1 MGPHAIRLMA
11 SACVPGAG
19 PECTAIK
26 SVFLTAMDRI
36 VPKSAVAVTVG
47 VAIIFLVNAIAPPV
61 IQAHCEFHIS
71 LFFWEFRKFI
81 KILLFK
87 LEISIYAFCI
97 FFERFPKRIIVPKRF
112 LF

>member
-19 PECTAIK
+19 PECTATK

-36 VPKSAVAVTVG
+36 VPKNAVVVTVG

-61 IQAHCEFHIS
+61 TQARCEFHIS
-71 LFFWEFRKFI
+71 NFLCFYWQFRKFI

-87 LEISIYAFCI
+87 LEISIHFYLLHI
-97 FFERFPKRIIVPKRF
+97 FREIS
-112 LF
+112 